1 MELPVAAHASVGS
14 NLRAQVLLIKFGNR
28 SKEEEFPAIEAN
40 YDRPTNQPSKQ
51 PTNQRTIGFIGK
63 LHFKEQS
70 L

>member
-40 YDRPTNQPSKQ
+40 YDGPSNQPQTTNQPTGS
-51 PTNQRTIGFIGK
+51 
-63 LHFKEQS
+63 
-70 L
+70 